1 MGLIRVTGSL
11 TVGPPCACDGG
22 DTSYGNGVSNIGLN
36 LFPCPKSSQVDTG
49 VNRRMINSPTTFV
62 TLSGVG
68 ADDNVT
74 QGDTLFV
81 RCVSPVLLRVT
92 FYNPN
97 LPMSPWVSVIPLQG
111 MILVEP
117 PQNSY
122 IMMLEVQGVGQIE
135 YLVSGQQ

>member
-22 DTSYGNGVSNIGLN
+22 DSSYGNGVSNIGLS

-49 VNRRMINSPTTFV
+49 VNRRMVNSPTAFIP
-62 TLSGVG
+62 LSGVG
-68 ADDNVT
+68 PSDNVT
-74 QGDTLFV
+74 QGDTLYV
-81 RCVSPVLLRVT
+81 RSVSPVLIQVT

-97 LPMSPWVSVIPLQG
+97 LPMTPWVSVIPLQG
-111 MILVEP
+111 MLLIEP

-122 IMMLEVQGVGQIE
+122 VMGLAVQGTGQIE